1 MVSPAPAP
9 PVFKPLPADFAG
21 SVSWIHLGDL
31 HMTNAEEPNAV
42 DLGRIVDAINTLYS
56 RSGVSFVYV
65 PGDIADH
72 GSDAEYRVVRS
83 HLDRL
88 QLPWCGIVGDHDV
101 HEKSF
106 ENFRTFI
113 AKDLTSS
120 FTVGRYR
127 FLRLNAFALPR
138 PDAFTVDEAQLRW
151 IEEELRDAQK
161 QDQRCVLL
169 LHCYPSDL
177 KQGGSALTELVRKYS
192 VLLVDM
198 GHTHYNELSN
208 DGRVLYSA
216 TRSTGQI
223 EEGEVGFSVV
233 TADGSTVSWDFVPV
247 ASPELLAITAPADH
261 RLTVAGQEAIQSPI
275 NIHAKVWSNEPVQRV
290 TASLNGALSDLHQ
303 QDGVSWQGT
312 LSLDTNESGP
322 QRLHVQATRAS
333 GAPLEGAIELAAGE
347 MTSHHYAP
355 VDQDNAIGAWEEHG
369 ILGTQLG
376 PNKNGRKW

>member
-1 MVSPAPAP
+1 
-9 PVFKPLPADFAG
+9 
-21 SVSWIHLGDL
+21 
-31 HMTNAEEPNAV
+31 MTNADEPNAA
-42 DLGRIVDAINTLYS
+42 DLGRIVDVINTLY
-56 RSGVSFVYV
+56 RGPGISFVYV

-106 ENFRTFI
+106 ENFRSFI

-151 IEEELRDAQK
+151 IERELRHAQ
-161 QDQRCVLL
+161 QQGQRCVLL
-169 LHCYPSDL
+169 MHCYPSDL
-177 KQGGSALTELVRKYS
+177 KQGGSALTELARTYS

-223 EEGEVGFSVV
+223 EEGAVGFSVV
-233 TADGSTVSWDFVPV
+233 TVDGDTVSWDFVPV
-247 ASPELLAITAPADH
+247 ASPELLAITAPADY
-261 RLTVAGQEAIQSPI
+261 RLTVAGQEAPDSPI
-275 NIHAKVWSNEPVQRV
+275 HIHAKVWSRDPVQRV
-290 TASLNGALSDLHQ
+290 TASLGGVNSELHQ
-303 QDGVSWQGT
+303 QDGVSWRGT
-312 LSLDTNESGP
+312 LPLDTNPSGP

-333 GAPLEGAIELAAGE
+333 GTPLEGAIELVAGE
-347 MTSHHYAP
+347 MSPHRYAP
-355 VDQDNAIGAWEEHG
+355 VDQDNAIGAWEERG